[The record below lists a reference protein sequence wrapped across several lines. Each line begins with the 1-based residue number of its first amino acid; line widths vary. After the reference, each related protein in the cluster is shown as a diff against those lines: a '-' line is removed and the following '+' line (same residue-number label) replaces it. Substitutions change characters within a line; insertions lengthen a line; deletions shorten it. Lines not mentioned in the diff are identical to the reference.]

1 MTKQI
6 VRIVVT
12 AVLATAA
19 AGTAHALELEQESR
33 RLIRAKDYIAE
44 EQWLRAIEE
53 LRVAVADTKETRR
66 DEALYWLAHS
76 LNHSGDPAA
85 SVETIRRLEREYPSS
100 IWVKPAQSLRIEIAV
115 RLNRS
120 DVLWWTALPRPATPV
135 RSKPGPGGRRT
146 PKSPAEAVT
155 PEPAPAPGEKLPP
168 QPPKIWYSEAF
179 SPDVDLRIQA
189 LGGLMKTE
197 ADKAIP
203 VLREIALES
212 DNPGSAVRAII
223 WLAQSELP
231 QARATVVHMVKNGPE
246 PLRAAAVKQLGRFGG
261 PEVSKD
267 LLQVYPTAKDPVK
280 LQIVQVLGDNSERV
294 ALLNIVQS
302 EKEGPLRYKA
312 MVCLGQAGGVEP
324 LAAMYKSA
332 TFNGKRAIIAGQFIG
347 RGEAQLIR
355 IAEAERDRVL
365 REEVINS
372 LRLLGT
378 PKAKEYLQ
386 KVAEKR

>member
-1 MTKQI
+1 MIKQI

-33 RLIRAKDYIAE
+33 RLIRAKDHIAE

-85 SVETIRRLEREYPSS
+85 SVEMISRLEREFPSS

-120 DVLWWTALPRPATPV
+120 DVLWWTALPRPGPPV
-135 RSKPGPGGRRT
+135 RSRPGAGGRRT
-146 PKSPAEAVT
+146 PKAPAEAVT
-155 PEPAPAPGEKLPP
+155 PEPAPGEKLPP

-212 DNPGSAVRAII
+212 DNPGSAARAII

-231 QARATVVHMVKNGPE
+231 QARATIVHVAKNGPE
-246 PLRAAAVKQLGRFGG
+246 PLRVAAVKQLGRFGG
-261 PEVSKD
+261 PEASKD

-280 LQIVQVLGDNSERV
+280 LQIVQVLGDNAERV
-294 ALLNIVQS
+294 ALLNIVRS

-332 TFNGKRAIIAGQFIG
+332 TFQSKRPIIAGLFMG

-365 REEVINS
+365 REEVLER

-378 PKAKEYLQ
+378 PKATEYLQ